1 MFHLTLNNK
10 LDLTA
15 ACYLLSRYILHKKK
29 KEKKKQTTRL
39 VVEQQ
44 LTVCASHF
52 CIFSKE
58 LQTANKSVLAIVLPQ
73 KFTNVALTV
82 NPTMIDYS
90 F

>member
-29 KEKKKQTTRL
+29 RKKQTTRL

-44 LTVCASHF
+44 LTLCASHF
-52 CIFSKE
+52 CIF
-58 LQTANKSVLAIVLPQ
+58 
-73 KFTNVALTV
+73 
-82 NPTMIDYS
+82 
-90 F
+90 

>member
-44 LTVCASHF
+44 LTVC
-52 CIFSKE
+52 
-58 LQTANKSVLAIVLPQ
+58 L
-73 KFTNVALTV
+73 
-82 NPTMIDYS
+82 S
-90 F
+90 FLYFFKRTCQQVRACDSIATEIHKCSFDG

>member
-44 LTVCASHF
+44 LTLCASHF

-58 LQTANKSVLAIVLPQ
+58 LANKSVLAIALPQ